1 MTDERIKEEF
11 EKYLDGDI
19 DTKAT
24 MFGYHYETNRKGSK
38 AGYKNM
44 AQGFYAGFR
53 AAERLAKIEVLEEVL
68 RSIRAMDE
76 YPVDEFTCGKIYG
89 YSEISDAIDSMLS
102 DLKAALDRMIENE
115 RRIHDA

>member
-1 MTDERIKEEF
+1 MKDERIKEEF

-68 RSIRAMDE
+68 NLYES
-76 YPVDEFTCGKIYG
+76 PVSDGKTLLNV
-89 YSEISDAIDSMLS
+89 IDSMLS
-102 DLKAALDRMIENE
+102 DLKAAK
-115 RRIHDA
+115 